1 VTVLR
6 IETLARHHDVSAFDC
21 GSEPLNIFLTR
32 YARQNQKA
40 DGAQTYV
47 CLAGEAVAGF
57 ATLAVGHI
65 EHAHAPELMKKGLA
79 RHPVPVMTLARLA
92 VDKHWQG
99 RGIGASLLKD
109 MMVRTIEAAEI
120 AGVRALIVQAKDDSA
135 MSFYKHYGFQDGFP
149 ESLHLYILTRTLR
162 DNFGK

>member
-6 IETLARHHDVSAFDC
+6 IETLARHHDTSAFDC
-21 GSEPLNIFLTR
+21 GSEHLNTFITR

-40 DGAQTYV
+40 DGTQTYV
-47 CLAGEAVAGF
+47 CLAGDSVAGF

-65 EHAHAPELMKKGLA
+65 EHAFAPDLMKKGLA
-79 RHPVPVMTLARLA
+79 RHPVPVMSLAWLA
-92 VDKHWQG
+92 VDKNWQG

-120 AGVRALIVQAKDDSA
+120 AGVRALIVQAKDEAA

-149 ESLHLYILTRTLR
+149 EPLHHYILTRTLR
-162 DNFGK
+162 DVFGK